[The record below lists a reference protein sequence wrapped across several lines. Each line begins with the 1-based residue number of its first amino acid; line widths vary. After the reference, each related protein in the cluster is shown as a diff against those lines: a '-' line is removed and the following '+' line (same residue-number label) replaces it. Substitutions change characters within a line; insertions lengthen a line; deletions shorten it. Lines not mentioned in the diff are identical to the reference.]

1 MVAEVAGSTIVMVSA
16 AAAAVIASAAM
27 IQAAGTYDANA
38 VTNMAMH
45 AWDRFGSSNLA
56 WVETT
61 LTYPGGHLEI
71 YGDINLCFVPATA
84 GGKCGMTNLDPVK
97 RCSDPTL
104 KNKRHGCWDAKQAGS
119 AIQVRYEGAVDVGF
133 DAGRGDPLG
142 YVVSG
147 PRHTGSGVVGV
158 R

>member
-16 AAAAVIASAAM
+16 AAAAVMASAAM
-27 IQAAGTYDANA
+27 IQAAGTYDTNA
-38 VTNMAMH
+38 VTNLAIYV
-45 AWDRFGSSNLA
+45 WDRFGDSDLA

-61 LTYPGGHLEI
+61 LTYRGGHLEI
-71 YGDINLCFVPATA
+71 AGDIPLCFVPPEGHAVCPLSGEPPLT
-84 GGKCGMTNLDPVK
+84 
-97 RCSDPTL
+97 RCSTL
-104 KNKRHGCWDAKQAGS
+104 TLNTRHGCWDATQAGS
-119 AIQVRYEGAVDVGF
+119 ALQVRYEGVVHIGF

-147 PRHTGSGVVGV
+147 PRHTSSGVVGV

>member
-1 MVAEVAGSTIVMVSA
+1 MVAEVAGSTIIMVSA

-38 VTNMAMH
+38 VANLAIH
-45 AWDRFGSSNLA
+45 VWDRFGDSDMV

-61 LTYPGGHLEI
+61 LTYRGGHLEI
-71 YGDINLCFVPATA
+71 AGDIPLCFEPPEGHAVCPLSGRPPLTRCAATSLN
-84 GGKCGMTNLDPVK
+84 TI
-97 RCSDPTL
+97 
-104 KNKRHGCWDAKQAGS
+104 HGCWHTVRAGS
-119 AIQVRYEGAVDVGF
+119 ALQVRYEGVAHTGF
-133 DAGRGDPLG
+133 NVVRGEPLG

-147 PRHTGSGVVGV
+147 PHHTSSGVVGV

>member
-1 MVAEVAGSTIVMVSA
+1 MVVEVAGATIVMVSA
-16 AAAAVIASAAM
+16 AAAAIIASAAM
-27 IQAAGTYDANA
+27 IEAAGTYDVNG
-38 VTNMAMH
+38 VTNLAIYV
-45 AWDRFGSSNLA
+45 WDRFGDSDLA

-61 LTYPGGHLEI
+61 LTYRGGHLEI
-71 YGDINLCFVPATA
+71 AGDIPLCFEPPEGHTVCPLSGKPALA
-84 GGKCGMTNLDPVK
+84 KCSASALNA
-97 RCSDPTL
+97 
-104 KNKRHGCWDAKQAGS
+104 RHGCWNAIRAGS
-119 AIQVRYEGAVDVGF
+119 ALQVRYEGAVDIGF